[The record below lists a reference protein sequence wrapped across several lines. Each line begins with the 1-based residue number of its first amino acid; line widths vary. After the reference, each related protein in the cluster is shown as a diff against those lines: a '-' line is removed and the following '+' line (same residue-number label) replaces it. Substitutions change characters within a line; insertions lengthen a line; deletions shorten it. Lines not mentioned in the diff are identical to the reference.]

1 MGVAGPQQSK
11 KNSKGDGLEMGIIP
25 DPVTRSGFK
34 SLCALK
40 VRKEDRRAD
49 HDERMCIINHT
60 SPRSKE
66 VGKKW

>member
-1 MGVAGPQQSK
+1 MGWRWA
-11 KNSKGDGLEMGIIP
+11 LIP